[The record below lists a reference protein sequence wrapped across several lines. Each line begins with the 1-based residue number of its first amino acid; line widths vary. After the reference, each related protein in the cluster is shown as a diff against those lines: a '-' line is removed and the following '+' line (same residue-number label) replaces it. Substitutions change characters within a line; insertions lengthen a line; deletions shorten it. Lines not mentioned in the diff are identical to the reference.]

1 MVAAAAESLRLVAVG
16 GGEVDFGSGVG
27 GDKDVPFEAV
37 AFAFPLAFD
46 EAADGTVGAVHMVEA
61 FDGRGYQ
68 HDFAVAGSQRS
79 YSTEV
84 FVVPDDEVA
93 EEHDMVA

>member
-1 MVAAAAESLRLVAVG
+1 MAAAAEGLGLVAVG

-27 GDKDVPFEAV
+27 GDEDIPFEAV

-46 EAADGTVGAVHMVEA
+46 EAADGTVGAVHMVET
-61 FDGRGYQ
+61 FDGIGFQ
-68 HDFAVAGSQRS
+68 HNLAVAGGQGS

-84 FVVPDDEVA
+84 FVVPDDEVS